1 MKVDARVVIVGRMNV
16 GKSSLFN
23 RLSTSVKSMT
33 FDFEGVTRDFITDT
47 VCWQDHC
54 FDLVDTG
61 GVSLKKSVDAIGEIV
76 RQQALKLIDLADII
90 LFVVDSS
97 AGITAEDREIG
108 KLLHKQEKNVIVV
121 ANKSDVKGAA
131 DRFFE
136 FDRLGFKLI
145 TPVSCAHGTGVSDL
159 LDHIGDQMAV
169 AKPVIEEK
177 RPEYKVV
184 LLGKPNVGKSSL
196 LNALIQQERAIVA
209 EIPGTTREAITERVT
224 FYQEDI
230 LVTDTPGIRRQ
241 RSVKEPLEGLMV
253 KSALRAV
260 KDADIVLLLI
270 DASQGGLSDQEL
282 KLAFYVFTS
291 LHKSLIILFNKEDLV
306 TEEIKKQRTFETEV
320 YEYFLKKI
328 EIMDI
333 SCKTGKNVGRI
344 IPLVNKVW
352 ARCNQEFTAHDL
364 TLLFQEALHRK
375 PLYHKSEL
383 IKVFRVRQVK
393 KAPISLLMIVNRTA
407 WFKETQLGYFDNV
420 LRYNY
425 DLKSAPL
432 ILMPRTS

>member
-1 MKVDARVVIVGRMNV
+1 MKIDARVVIVGRMNV

-54 FDLVDTG
+54 FELIDTG
-61 GVSLKKSVDAIGEIV
+61 GVSLKKSADEIGEKV
-76 RQQALKLIDLADII
+76 RQQALLLIDQADIV

-97 AGITAEDREIG
+97 AGIITEDREIA
-108 KLLHKQEKNVIVV
+108 KLLHKKEKNVIVV
-121 ANKSDVKGAA
+121 ANKNDVKGAA
-131 DRFFE
+131 ERFFE
-136 FDRLGFKLI
+136 FDRLGFKL
-145 TPVSCAHGTGVSDL
+145 TMPVSCAHGTGVSDL
-159 LDHIGDQMAV
+159 LESIVDQMAV
-169 AKPVIEEK
+169 AKQPIEEEK
-177 RPEYKVV
+177 PEYKVV

-209 EIPGTTREAITERVT
+209 DIPGTTREAISERVA

-230 LVTDTPGIRRQ
+230 MVTDTPGIRRQ

-260 KDADIVLLLI
+260 KDADIVLLLV

-282 KLAFYVFTS
+282 KLAFYVFNT
-291 LHKSLIILFNKEDLV
+291 LHKALVILFNKEDLV
-306 TEEIKKQRTFETEV
+306 TEDIKKQRTFETEV

-352 ARCNQEFTAHDL
+352 QRCNQEFTAHDL
-364 TLLFQEALHRK
+364 SLLFQEALHRK

-383 IKVFRVRQVK
+383 LKVFRVRQVK

-420 LRYNY
+420 LRYNF
-425 DLKSAPL
+425 DLKSAP
-432 ILMPRTS
+432 IVLMPRTS

>member
-1 MKVDARVVIVGRMNV
+1 MKLDARVVIVGRMNV

-23 RLSTSVKSMT
+23 RLSTSVRSMT

-47 VCWQDHC
+47 VCWKDHC
-54 FDLVDTG
+54 FELIDTG
-61 GVSLKKSVDAIGEIV
+61 GVSLKKSADAIGEKV
-76 RQQALKLIDLADII
+76 RQQALELIDLANII
-90 LFVVDSS
+90 LFVVDSV
-97 AGITAEDREIG
+97 AGMTTEDREIA
-108 KLLHKQEKNVIVV
+108 KLLHKKEKNVIVV
-121 ANKSDVKGAA
+121 ANKIDVKGAA
-131 DRFFE
+131 ERFFE
-136 FDRLGFKLI
+136 FDRLGFKLML
-145 TPVSCAHGTGVSDL
+145 PVSCAHGTGVSDL
-159 LDHIGDQMAV
+159 LEHIIDLMAV
-169 AKPVIEEK
+169 SNRAIEEEK
-177 RPEYKVV
+177 PEYKIV

-209 EIPGTTREAITERVT
+209 AIPGTTREAISERVS

-270 DASQGGLSDQEL
+270 DASEGGLSDQEL
-282 KLAFYVFTS
+282 KLAFYVFNT
-291 LHKSLIILFNKEDLV
+291 LHKALIILYNKQDLI
-306 TEEIKKQRTFETEV
+306 TEEIKKQRTFETDV
-320 YEYFLKKI
+320 YKYFLKKI
-328 EIMDI
+328 ESMDI

-344 IPLVNKVW
+344 MPLVNKVW
-352 ARCNQEFTAHDL
+352 ERSNQEFTPHDL
-364 TLLFQEALHRK
+364 TLLFQDALHRK

-383 IKVFRVRQVK
+383 LKVFRVRQVK
-393 KAPISLLMIVNRTA
+393 KAPISLLLIVNSPT

-420 LRYNY
+420 LRDNF

-432 ILMPRTS
+432 VLMPRTS